1 MPSFIWLLFFLK
13 KDSHPES
20 NLMVIRIF
28 FWGMIAA
35 LPAALIEM
43 GLFEKIV
50 LFPLPIPL
58 LQIIYIFLGIAL
70 IEEVAKY
77 LVVRKKVMR
86 NQEMDEPVDLMLYM
100 IISALGFAA
109 LENLIVLL
117 PIANPFLLT
126 ETIVL
131 SFFRFTGATFLHA
144 LCSGM
149 IGYFMAISIPERK
162 NRRAKILIFGI
173 MSAILLHGLYDFSI
187 MKLEGNLKF
196 TIPVIILLG
205 LVIFVSRGFRK
216 VKKLKSISKIQL

>member
-1 MPSFIWLLFFLK
+1 
-13 KDSHPES
+13 
-20 NLMVIRIF
+20 
-28 FWGMIAA
+28 MIAA